1 MNAPDAVA
9 VTREL
14 LRFDTVNPPGRERDC
29 ARYAGALLEGWG
41 YRVDF
46 HDFEDGRT
54 SVVARAGGKEQF
66 SFPFSFR
73 LIKALHRFSNFLFLH
88 KISSHLFHPSVFFVS
103 FLSPLISC
111 SCILR

>member
-41 YRVDF
+41 YRVEY

-54 SVVARAGGKEQF
+54 SVIARAGGKDG
-66 SFPFSFR
+66 
-73 LIKALHRFSNFLFLH
+73 KAPLR
-88 KISSHLFHPSVFFVS
+88 
-103 FLSPLISC
+103 SPGTVAAALA
-111 SCILR
+111 LT